1 MQTRFGEEG
10 NCFAACVA
18 SILEVSIDEVPWL
31 EDPENWQDYSFRLNN
46 YLKEKHDQKLFAFEF
61 DALTNHYPDAL
72 TDGFYI
78 VSGKIEGGLEHSVVY
93 KNGELVHDSN
103 PKKNKIIKLEYIYLF
118 IKIFKQKTL

>member
-1 MQTRFGEEG
+1 MKPVMQTKFGEDG

-31 EDPENWQDYSFRLNN
+31 KEPENWEDYSLRLNN
-46 YLKEKHDQKLFAFEF
+46 YLKEKHNLKLFAFEY
-61 DALTNHYPDAL
+61 DLVTNHYPDIL

-78 VSGKIEGGLEHSVVY
+78 VSGKIEGGLEHSVIY

-118 IKIFKQKTL
+118 IKIFK

>member
-1 MQTRFGEEG
+1 MKQVIQTRFNTEG

-31 EDPENWQDYSFRLNN
+31 KEPENWEDYSLRLNN
-46 YLKEKHDQKLFAFEF
+46 YLKEKHDLKLFAFEY
-61 DALTNHYPDAL
+61 DSLTNHYPDTL

-93 KNGELVHDSN
+93 KNRELVHDSN

-118 IKIFKQKTL
+118 IKIFK